1 MRLRKMSNNVPRKI
15 PKVLTELDQL
25 RGTVKCGDIEFGV
38 EGRVY
43 LDESWKPTFEGSA
56 DAVLIPHNISGT
68 ELELIDDL
76 GHSVQCK
83 GVHITKICAEPF
95 NNISNFRAYVSE
107 VLIANDEL
115 QKKDTLHVFDAV
127 VIPPFHGAELDFIK
141 PGTRLYGDTIENIR
155 ECNGYLYTPLS
166 SLTDLGQHDSRV
178 DKLSYLLSFAA
189 AQFVGFPWQGVWN
202 DDESI
207 YHIRFRDLIEPYTTG
222 ASIFHLKYPGILQNY
237 LERAWSAWDKHTDWD
252 KHTEQLDL
260 PALIDLYVLLK
271 DQSHIETRML
281 IGSVWMEAI
290 KYQYAKNVAGYQ
302 QNENDF
308 FLNPNGKKFSF
319 KELLKEVYKH
329 YNVPNGDLSFIP
341 YRNEVVH
348 QGKITKLSV
357 PGQPDPSEGL
367 IRSIEYTLLMILEY
381 EGEMRDEESKKY
393 IKFPP
398 RC

>member
-1 MRLRKMSNNVPRKI
+1 
-15 PKVLTELDQL
+15 
-25 RGTVKCGDIEFGV
+25 
-38 EGRVY
+38 
-43 LDESWKPTFEGSA
+43 
-56 DAVLIPHNISGT
+56 
-68 ELELIDDL
+68 
-76 GHSVQCK
+76 
-83 GVHITKICAEPF
+83 
-95 NNISNFRAYVSE
+95 
-107 VLIANDEL
+107 
-115 QKKDTLHVFDAV
+115 
-127 VIPPFHGAELDFIK
+127 
-141 PGTRLYGDTIENIR
+141 
-155 ECNGYLYTPLS
+155 
-166 SLTDLGQHDSRV
+166 
-178 DKLSYLLSFAA
+178 
-189 AQFVGFPWQGVWN
+189 
-202 DDESI
+202 
-207 YHIRFRDLIEPYTTG
+207 LIEPYTTG